1 MPLNKLLGTMYYL
14 GGDFKLNQHQ
24 IIRRTSKRYLFSLL
38 VIIISLSAV
47 YGCKKQVLPMHE
59 YPLDI
64 DMISAA
70 LEEAELPWAIVG
82 DELLMEGRIVYTLHD
97 EAGSLVA
104 FILTSIHNERRFLDA
119 SFMPYSDNPTI
130 TRALPEAE
138 WEKAIAFATLL
149 YGGFDSK
156 YQVYNS
162 FTNDFD
168 TKNTDTVS
176 PVRTEGKDRRIVMN
190 NMKISTW
197 KDEINGINCTVKI
210 EQPNINL
217 PQGYL
222 NTVRFDNTDEE
233 GNLIK

>member
-1 MPLNKLLGTMYYL
+1 MY
-14 GGDFKLNQHQ
+14 
-24 IIRRTSKRYLFSLL
+24 
-38 VIIISLSAV
+38 
-47 YGCKKQVLPMHE
+47 E
-59 YPLDI
+59 YPLEA
-64 DMISAA
+64 DMIAAA
-70 LEEAELPWAIVG
+70 LEEVELSWTIVEE
-82 DELLMEGRIVYTLHD
+82 ELLMEGRIVYTLHD
-97 EAGSLVA
+97 EVGSLVA
-104 FILTSIHNERRFLDA
+104 FILTSIHNERRLLDA

-130 TRALPEAE
+130 TRALSEEE
-138 WEKAIAFATLL
+138 WEKAILFATLL

-156 YQVYNS
+156 YKVYNS